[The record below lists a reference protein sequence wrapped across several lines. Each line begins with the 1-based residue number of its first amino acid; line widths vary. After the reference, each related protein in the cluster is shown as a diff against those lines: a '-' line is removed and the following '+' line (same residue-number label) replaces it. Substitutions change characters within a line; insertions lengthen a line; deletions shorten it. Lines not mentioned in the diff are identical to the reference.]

1 MLDFWDQDI
10 RTIINSV
17 KYGTI
22 LDEMHLITILYN
34 ILCAFNFLHSAG
46 IVHRD
51 VKPGNLLMD
60 SNCQVKICDFG
71 LARELPNRIK

>member
-34 ILCAFNFLHSAG
+34 ILCAFNFLHSTG

-71 LARELPNRIK
+71 LARQLPNRIK

>member
-22 LDEMHLITILYN
+22 LDEMHTITILHN
-34 ILCAFNFLHSAG
+34 ILCEFNFLHSTG
-46 IVHRD
+46 IVRRD
-51 VKPGNLLMD
+51 VKPRNLLMD
-60 SNCQVKICDFG
+60 SNFQVKIYDFG
-71 LARELPNRIK
+71 LAHQLPNRIK

>member
-1 MLDFWDQDI
+1 MDFWDQDI

-17 KYGTI
+17 RYGTV

-34 ILCAFNFLHSAG
+34 ILCAFNFLHSTG

-60 SNCQVKICDFG
+60 SNC
-71 LARELPNRIK
+71 